1 MRKLL
6 FGLAVIFAG
15 TVQAQEVMNL
25 TKQMRCS
32 NAEFIMSEFTQK
44 WGEVPVWV
52 ANTSTGTHVTLL
64 INKEKKT
71 WTMIEYDARI
81 ACILNVGE
89 GGSDPNVF

>member
-6 FGLAVIFAG
+6 FVLAVIFAG
-15 TVQAQEVMNL
+15 NVQAQEVMNL
-25 TKQMRCS
+25 TKQMKCS
-32 NAEFIMSEFTQK
+32 KAEFIMNEYTQK

-52 ANTSTGTHVTLL
+52 AKTSNGTHVTLL

-81 ACILNVGE
+81 ACVLNVGQ